1 MEIHHIIKHYF
12 THKKDTMKLKY
23 IGIYANQWLK
33 KTKLE
38 NNKCEKIIFRRKK
51 EQKKMVLTKVK
62 VIPIH

>member
-38 NNKCEKIIFRRKK
+38 NNKCEKNNFQKK
-51 EQKKMVLTKVK
+51 ERTKENGVN
-62 VIPIH
+62 